1 MLWIWICLDLGN
13 ICKLNAQ
20 TLRHFG
26 NKGAVKCQVYNVW
39 NVKPILKCF
48 VWQNIIMFANKWIS
62 NIRTTLTDWLYYYW
76 QQAYIC
82 ALNVPDLTYVHLKLA
97 RFSQMNYIC
106 WRHELLVAI
115 EGKTYFWT
123 QMLGIFNDRLLLWSQ
138 LKSPLR
144 QPRSHSVLWASA
156 GQQEII
162 LGQFFANRYELK
174 GKRDVL

>member
-1 MLWIWICLDLGN
+1 
-13 ICKLNAQ
+13 
-20 TLRHFG
+20 
-26 NKGAVKCQVYNVW
+26 
-39 NVKPILKCF
+39 
-48 VWQNIIMFANKWIS
+48 MFANKWIS

-144 QPRSHSVLWASA
+144 QPRSHSVLWAA
-156 GQQEII
+156 DGQQEII
-162 LGQFFANRYELK
+162 LSQVIAGEHEQK
-174 GKRDVL
+174 GKRGNNMSYKANLSQTSLKSFYALFFCSDTHCGQQTTKSMS